1 MTWPATGKG
10 RPTGGTSA
18 SGTSASPSSRLLLF
32 SASCRCRR
40 TCSNRLL
47 GPSISSSP
55 ETTISSGSECILS
68 SPICNAFSSHSRLW
82 YRNSWRFS
90 NCSWQRGH
98 MCASGRSLASSD
110 TWLISSS
117 EHDPELSPME
127 TRRTQ
132 EGLTRGMVS
141 AGAAGSERAHG
152 RRQAGHCRA
161 RCTLLGHSRA
171 APLLGSD
178 EVHGAERTRRVTERT
193 TRHLKRD

>member
-10 RPTGGTSA
+10 SPTGGTSA

-82 YRNSWRFS
+82 YRNSCRFS

-141 AGAAGSERAHG
+141 AGAAAQSARMAGAGGALLAGTVGTRGAATRLG
-152 RRQAGHCRA
+152 RST
-161 RCTLLGHSRA
+161 RCGADAACASRTA
-171 APLLGSD
+171 AW
-178 EVHGAERTRRVTERT
+178 
-193 TRHLKRD
+193 